1 MTEGRRLEVTS
12 PDSLEG
18 QNYNE
23 PGEYSL
29 LQAAKTRN
37 FWLMVSM
44 LFFTGVCVFAVLVHV
59 VPYAIDLGITSLRAA
74 SILSLIGVLV
84 IVGAIVIGRL
94 SDNIGRKQ
102 ALMFCV
108 LLMAGAMLWFMV
120 SSDLWMLYLFA
131 AVLGFSYGGF
141 PPPFSALMGDS
152 FGTRHIGL
160 IMGVVEIGWAVG
172 GAVGP
177 ALAGYLFDITGNY
190 ILAFLLVGV
199 IATLLAVVS
208 TIFMRQPQRQGGLSK
223 G

>member
-1 MTEGRRLEVTS
+1 M
-12 PDSLEG
+12 
-18 QNYNE
+18 
-23 PGEYSL
+23 
-29 LQAAKTRN
+29 
-37 FWLMVSM
+37 W
-44 LFFTGVCVFAVLVHV
+44 FFTGVCAFIPIAHV
-59 VPYAIDLGITSLRAA
+59 VPYAIDLGITSMQAA
-74 SILSLIGVLV
+74 SILSLSGGLT
-84 IVGAIVIGRL
+84 IVGALVAGKV

-102 ALMFCV
+102 ATMICV
-108 LLMAGAMLWFMV
+108 LLMAGAMLWLIV
-120 SSDLWMLYLFA
+120 SSNLWMFYLFA
-131 AVLGFSYGGF
+131 VVFGFSYGGF
-141 PPPFSALMGDS
+141 APPLSALMGDS

-208 TIFMRQPQRQGGLSK
+208 TIFMRQPQRQGGLSN